1 MFVSDPPN
9 KSDLAVAFFIFHFP
23 ALHSLI
29 PYLVVKFTCMDA
41 KTLHVLEYS
50 KVLDRLADFCDFSA
64 SADLA
69 RSLQPTP
76 DYDTAVVRLAETSEA
91 RTLLVNSDLTI
102 GGAHDIRQ
110 QVDLAEHGGVLDPK
124 EMLGVQ
130 STLVSMRDLH
140 RYFDKHGKTYPY
152 LFDIGSRL
160 PAPTGLIEAISRCI
174 ADNGEVADSASP
186 RLYDLRR
193 QVRISHDRL
202 MSRLQRYLTDS
213 ATASKLQEAVITQ
226 RDGRYVIPLRA
237 EFKGQVKAIVHDQS
251 STGATL
257 FVEPLAVVE
266 LNNAFREA
274 QIAER
279 DEVRRVLAELSAQ
292 VGELAGEI
300 EAGVGALAELDL
312 DFAKAKYAQAINGS
326 DPILLETSNIKRRRS
341 QPDDIRPFDKD
352 QGKHTTVDVRTI
364 KLIAARHPLLDPGS
378 VVPITID
385 AVPGTFAL
393 VITGPNTGGKTVTL
407 KTVGLLVVMAQSG
420 LHIPAQAGS
429 ELPCFQDVYADI
441 GDEQSIE
448 QSLST
453 FSGHITNIVHI
464 LKKADNRALIILD
477 ELGAGTDPQEG
488 AALAR
493 AILSSLLSKGIT
505 TFVATHFPELKTFA
519 HTTPGVVNASLE
531 FNVQT
536 LRPTFK
542 LTIGL
547 PGRSNALA
555 IAQRLGLP
563 QEIIEAARNEINPD
577 DLRTDKLI
585 SDIHRQRKIAF
596 KESEKAGKARSEA
609 RRLEHDLAE
618 RLEKIEEERQK
629 VLEQARAEG
638 ELEVEVF
645 KAQLKLLKSELKK
658 AHQPL
663 DLLQKIEEKVEIV
676 EEEIQKPVKRR
687 TAKAERTS
695 LHGPLKVGEKVVL
708 KKLGNEGT
716 IISVDEDE
724 AEIQAGPLRMRVPL
738 EELKRK
744 TETVDEGP
752 WTVEKLKVPKAVV
765 EASTNVKRQRSVLAA
780 SPGIELDLRGQRVED
795 ALEML
800 ERYIEKAYM
809 TGLPFVRIIHGKG
822 TGKLRQEV
830 RAALKDHPHVFSFE
844 EGGDKEGGAGV
855 TVAKLESE

>member
-1 MFVSDPPN
+1 
-9 KSDLAVAFFIFHFP
+9 
-23 ALHSLI
+23 
-29 PYLVVKFTCMDA
+29 MDS
-41 KTLHVLEYS
+41 KTLHVLEYP
-50 KVLDRLADFCDFSA
+50 KILARLADFCDFSA
-64 SADLA
+64 SAEMA
-69 RSLQPTP
+69 GALQPTP
-76 DYDTAVVRLAETSEA
+76 DYDEALVHLAETSEA
-91 RTLLVNSDLTI
+91 RTLLVTSDLTI
-102 GGAHDIRQ
+102 GGAHDIRE
-110 QVDLAEHGGVLDPK
+110 QVDLAAHGGVLDPK
-124 EMLGVQ
+124 ELLDVQ
-130 STLVSMRDLH
+130 TTLVSMRDLH
-140 RYFDKHGKTYPY
+140 RFFNKHAEASPH
-152 LFDIGSRL
+152 LADIACRL
-160 PAPTGLIEAISRCI
+160 PAPIGLIEAISRCI

-186 RLYDLRR
+186 KLYDLRR
-193 QVRISHDRL
+193 QVRIAHDRL
-202 MSRLQRYLTDS
+202 MTRLQRYLTDS

-226 RDGRYVIPLRA
+226 RDGRYVIPLRV

-266 LNNAFREA
+266 LNNAFRET

-300 EAGVGALAELDL
+300 VPGVAALAELDL
-312 DFAKAKYAQAINGS
+312 AFAKAKYADEIHANE
-326 DPILLETSNIKRRRS
+326 PILKTWSKGKRQRS
-341 QPDDIRPFDKD
+341 EDADSQRSTFDLL
-352 QGKHTTVDVRTI
+352 TI
-364 KLIAARHPLLDPGS
+364 KLLNARHPLLDPET
-378 VVPITID
+378 VVPISID
-385 AVPGTFAL
+385 AAPGTFAL

-407 KTVGLLVVMAQSG
+407 KTVGLLAVMAQSG
-420 LHIPAQAGS
+420 LHIPAQSGS
-429 ELPCFQDVYADI
+429 ELPCFQAVYADI

-464 LKKADNRALIILD
+464 LKKADKRSLVILD

-493 AILSSLLSKGIT
+493 AILSNLLREGIT
-505 TFVATHFPELKTFA
+505 TFVATHYPELKTFA

-536 LRPTFK
+536 LHPTYK

-563 QEIIEAARNEINPD
+563 QEIIEAAKSEINPD
-577 DLRTDKLI
+577 DLRADKLI
-585 SDIHRQRKIAF
+585 GDIHRQRKIAF

-618 RLEKIEEERQK
+618 RLEKIEDERQK
-629 VLEQARAEG
+629 VLEQARLEG
-638 ELEVEVF
+638 ELEIEVL
-645 KAQLKLLKSELKK
+645 KAQLKSLKEELRK

-663 DLLQKIEEKVEIV
+663 EALQKIEEKVEV
-676 EEEIQKPVKRR
+676 FEQEIQRPVKRR
-687 TAKAERTS
+687 RPALSRVEGSKVERSTS
-695 LHGPLKVGEKVVL
+695 HEPLKVGEIVVL
-708 KKLGNEGT
+708 KKLGNAGT
-716 IISVDEDE
+716 IISLDEDE

-744 TETVDEGP
+744 ENESS
-752 WTVEKLKVPKAVV
+752 AVSGQSLAKKQPAESSAV
-765 EASTNVKRQRSVLAA
+765 RRASSVLAS
-780 SPGIELDLRGQRVED
+780 SPGIELDLRGQRAED

-800 ERYIEKAYM
+800 DRYIEKATM
-809 TGLPFVRIIHGKG
+809 AGLPFVRIIHGKG

-830 RAALKDHPHVFSFE
+830 RAALKDHPNVLSFE

-855 TVAKLESE
+855 TVAKLAGE

>member
-1 MFVSDPPN
+1 
-9 KSDLAVAFFIFHFP
+9 
-23 ALHSLI
+23 
-29 PYLVVKFTCMDA
+29 MDS
-41 KTLHVLEYS
+41 KTLSVLEYP
-50 KVLDRLADFCDFSA
+50 KILARLADFCDFSA

-76 DYDTAVVRLAETSEA
+76 DFEEACVRLAETSEA
-91 RTLLVNSDLTI
+91 RALLVTSDLTI
-102 GGAHDIRQ
+102 GGAHDIRE
-110 QVDLAEHGGVLDPK
+110 QVDLAKHGGVLDPK
-124 EMLGVQ
+124 ELLDVLA
-130 STLVSMRDLH
+130 TLTSMREL
-140 RYFDKHGKTYPY
+140 RRFFGKHAEASPH
-152 LFDIGSRL
+152 LADIACRL
-160 PAPTGLIEAISRCI
+160 PAPAGVIESISRCI
-174 ADNGEVADSASP
+174 SDNGEVADSASP
-186 RLYDLRR
+186 KLYDLRR
-193 QVRISHDRL
+193 QVRVAHDRL
-202 MSRLQRYLTDS
+202 MSRLQRFLTDS
-213 ATASKLQEAVITQ
+213 STASKLQDSVITQ

-237 EFKGQVKAIVHDQS
+237 EFKGQMKAIIHDQS

-279 DEVRRVLAELSAQ
+279 DEVRRVLAELSAL

-300 EAGVGALAELDL
+300 VPGVAALAELDL
-312 DFAKAKYAQAINGS
+312 AFAKAKYADEIKS
-326 DPILLETSNIKRRRS
+326 TEPILKPWPKAKRQR
-341 QPDDIRPFDKD
+341 PDNAEVPLPTADLL
-352 QGKHTTVDVRTI
+352 TVS
-364 KLIAARHPLLDPGS
+364 LLHARHPLLDPET
-378 VVPITID
+378 VVPISID
-385 AVPGTFAL
+385 AASGTFAL

-407 KTVGLLVVMAQSG
+407 KTVGLLAVMAQSG
-420 LHIPAQAGS
+420 LHIPAQSGS
-429 ELPCFQDVYADI
+429 ELPCFQSIYADI

-464 LKKADNRALIILD
+464 LKKADKRSLVILD

-493 AILSSLLSKGIT
+493 AILSSLLRQGIT
-505 TFVATHFPELKTFA
+505 TFVATHYPELKTFA

-536 LRPTFK
+536 LRPTYK

-563 QEIIEAARNEINPD
+563 QEIIEAAKSEINPA
-577 DLRTDKLI
+577 DLRADKLI
-585 SDIHRQRKIAF
+585 GDIHRQRKIAF
-596 KESEKAGKARSEA
+596 KESEKAEKARSEA

-638 ELEVEVF
+638 ELEVEVL
-645 KAQLKLLKSELKK
+645 KAQLKSLKNELKK
-658 AHQPL
+658 ARQPL
-663 DLLQKIEEKVEIV
+663 DAVKEIEEKVEAF
-676 EEEIQKPVKRR
+676 EEEVQKPVKRR
-687 TAKAERTS
+687 TSHVGRSTLHVEGRTS
-695 LHGPLKVGEKVVL
+695 HEPLKVGEKVLL
-708 KKLGNEGT
+708 KRLGNEGT
-716 IISVDEDE
+716 ILSLDEEE

-744 TETVDEGP
+744 QEAVEGEP
-752 WTVEKLKVPKAVV
+752 P
-765 EASTNVKRQRSVLAA
+765 EASVQRSTRERPASPQSSIENRNSSIALSP
-780 SPGIELDLRGQRVED
+780 SPGIELDLRGQRAED

-800 ERYIEKAYM
+800 DRYLEKASM
-809 TGLPFVRIIHGKG
+809 AGLPFVRIIHGKG

-830 RAALKDHPHVFSFE
+830 RAALKGHPQVLSFE

-855 TVAKLESE
+855 TVAKLGG

>member
-1 MFVSDPPN
+1 MDP
-9 KSDLAVAFFIFHFP
+9 
-23 ALHSLI
+23 
-29 PYLVVKFTCMDA
+29 
-41 KTLHVLEYS
+41 KTLHVLEYP
-50 KVLDRLADFCDFSA
+50 KILARVADFCDFSA

-69 RSLQPTP
+69 RALQPTP
-76 DYDTAVVRLAETSEA
+76 DLEDALARLAETSEA
-91 RTLLVNSDLTI
+91 RTLIVTSDLSI
-102 GGAHDIRQ
+102 GGTHDIREP
-110 QVDLAEHGGVLDPK
+110 VNLAAHGGVLDPK
-124 EMLGVQ
+124 ELLDVQ

-140 RYFDKHGKTYPY
+140 RYFDKHAEASPH
-152 LFDIGSRL
+152 LADIAYRL

-186 RLYDLRR
+186 KLYDYRR
-193 QVRISHDRL
+193 QVRIAHDRL
-202 MSRLQRYLTDS
+202 MSRLQRYLTDAS
-213 ATASKLQEAVITQ
+213 TASKLQDAVITQ

-237 EFKGQVKAIVHDQS
+237 EFKGQVKAIIHDQS

-257 FVEPLAVVE
+257 FIEPLAVVE

-300 EAGVGALAELDL
+300 VPGVAALAELDL
-312 DFAKAKYAQAINGS
+312 AFAKAKYADEIGANEPNLLPTKESRKTRTENSKAANG
-326 DPILLETSNIKRRRS
+326 DQPATSNLPPS
-341 QPDDIRPFDKD
+341 IRLL
-352 QGKHTTVDVRTI
+352 Q
-364 KLIAARHPLLDPGS
+364 ARHPLLDPET

-385 AVPGTFAL
+385 AACGTFAL

-407 KTVGLLVVMAQSG
+407 KTVGLLAVMAQSG
-420 LHIPAQAGS
+420 LHIPAQSGS
-429 ELPCFQDVYADI
+429 ELPCFEAVYADI

-464 LKKADNRALIILD
+464 LKKADKRSLVILD

-493 AILSSLLSKGIT
+493 AILSSLLRKGIT
-505 TFVATHFPELKTFA
+505 TFVATHYPELKTFA

-536 LRPTFK
+536 LRPTYK

-563 QEIIEAARNEINPD
+563 QEIIDTARSEINPD
-577 DLRTDKLI
+577 DLRADKLI
-585 SDIHRQRKIAF
+585 GDIHRQRKIAF
-596 KESEKAGKARSEA
+596 KESEKAERSRSEA
-609 RRLEHDLAE
+609 RKLERDLGE
-618 RLEKIEEERQK
+618 RLEKIEDERQK
-629 VLEQARAEG
+629 VIEQARAEG
-638 ELEVEVF
+638 ELEVEVL
-645 KAQLKLLKSELKK
+645 KAQLKSLKDELKK
-658 AHQPL
+658 ARQPL
-663 DLLQKIEEKVEIV
+663 DALKIIEEKVEVV
-676 EEEIQKPVKRR
+676 EEEIQKPIKRKTANVKRQTSNFEGR
-687 TAKAERTS
+687 TLR
-695 LHGPLKVGEKVVL
+695 GPLKVGEKVLL

-716 IISVDEDE
+716 IISLGEDE
-724 AEIQAGPLRMRVPL
+724 AEVQAGPLRMRVPL

-744 TETVDEGP
+744 SETAEDELRTTEKRKVTKAS
-752 WTVEKLKVPKAVV
+752 VEPSSARRK
-765 EASTNVKRQRSVLAA
+765 SSVLSS
-780 SPGIELDLRGQRVED
+780 SPGIELDLRGQRAED

-800 ERYIEKAYM
+800 DRYLEKASM
-809 TGLPFVRIIHGKG
+809 AGLPFVRIIHGKG

-830 RAALKDHPHVFSFE
+830 RAALKIHPNVLTFE

-855 TVAKLESE
+855 TVAKLAGE

>member
-1 MFVSDPPN
+1 M
-9 KSDLAVAFFIFHFP
+9 
-23 ALHSLI
+23 
-29 PYLVVKFTCMDA
+29 VKFTCMDV
-41 KTLHVLEYS
+41 KTQHVLEYP
-50 KVLDRLADFCDFSA
+50 KILARLADFCDFSA
-64 SADLA
+64 SAELA
-69 RSLQPTP
+69 GALQPTH
-76 DYDTAVVRLAETSEA
+76 DFETAITRLAETSEA
-91 RTLLVNSDLTI
+91 RTLLASRDLTI
-102 GGAHDIRQ
+102 GGAHDIRE
-110 QVDLAEHGGVLDPK
+110 QVDLAAHGGVLDPK
-124 EMLGVQ
+124 ELLDVQ

-140 RYFDKHGKTYPY
+140 RFFDKHAEGSHH
-152 LFDIGSRL
+152 LADIAGRL
-160 PAPTGLIEAISRCI
+160 PASTGLIDAISRCI

-186 RLYDLRR
+186 KLYDLRR
-193 QVRISHDRL
+193 QVRIAHDRL
-202 MSRLQRYLTDS
+202 MTRLQRYLTDTS
-213 ATASKLQEAVITQ
+213 TASKLQEAVITQ

-266 LNNAFREA
+266 LNNAFRES

-300 EAGVGALAELDL
+300 VSGVAALAELDL
-312 DFAKAKYAQAINGS
+312 AFAKAKYAEAVNGS
-326 DPILLETSNIKRRRS
+326 EPILLKMNDRQRTKDDEKTS
-341 QPDDIRPFDKD
+341 IRL
-352 QGKHTTVDVRTI
+352 VD
-364 KLIAARHPLLDPGS
+364 ARHPLLDPQS

-385 AVPGTFAL
+385 AAPGTFAL

-420 LHIPAQAGS
+420 LHIPAQSGS
-429 ELPCFQDVYADI
+429 ELPCFQAVYADI

-464 LKKADNRALIILD
+464 LKKADKRSLVILD

-493 AILSSLLSKGIT
+493 AILSSLLRQGIT
-505 TFVATHFPELKTFA
+505 TFVATHYPELKTFA

-536 LRPTFK
+536 LRPTYK

-563 QEIIEAARNEINPD
+563 QEIIEAAKSEINPD
-577 DLRTDKLI
+577 DLRADKLI
-585 SDIHRQRKIAF
+585 GDIHRQRKIAF

-609 RRLEHDLAE
+609 RRLEHDLGE
-618 RLEKIEEERQK
+618 RLEKIEAERQN

-638 ELEVEVF
+638 ELEIEVL
-645 KAQLKLLKSELKK
+645 KAQLKSLKAELKK
-658 AHQPL
+658 ARQPL
-663 DLLQKIEEKVEIV
+663 DALQKIEEKM
-676 EEEIQKPVKRR
+676 EEAEEKIKTPVKRR
-687 TAKAERTS
+687 RQTTDHS
-695 LHGPLKVGEKVVL
+695 LSSAAPPLGIVHRPLAVGEKVIL

-716 IISVDEDE
+716 IISLDKDQ
-724 AEIQAGPLRMRVPL
+724 AEIQAGSLRIRVPL
-738 EELKRK
+738 DELKRK
-744 TETVDEGP
+744 QAPLDGEGLVP
-752 WTVEKLKVPKAVV
+752 FRGRSRTVEKQRLPKIIIEQSSVV
-765 EASTNVKRQRSVLAA
+765 RDSPGSSAGHRPSSVLAS
-780 SPGIELDLRGQRVED
+780 SPGIELDLRGQRAED

-800 ERYIEKAYM
+800 DRYLEKATM

-830 RAALKDHPHVFSFE
+830 RAALKVHPQVTSYE

-855 TVAKLESE
+855 TVAKLASE

>member
-1 MFVSDPPN
+1 MWLNSTV
-9 KSDLAVAFFIFHFP
+9 
-23 ALHSLI
+23 
-29 PYLVVKFTCMDA
+29 MDA
-41 KTLHVLEYS
+41 KTLHVLEYP
-50 KVLDRLADFCDFSA
+50 KILARLGDFCDFSA

-69 RSLQPTP
+69 RTLHPTP
-76 DYDTAVVRLAETSEA
+76 DFEEAIVRLAETSEA
-91 RTLLVNSDLTI
+91 RTLLVTSNLTI
-102 GGAHDIRQ
+102 GGAHDIRE
-110 QVDLAEHGGVLDPK
+110 QVDLAAHGGVLDPK
-124 EMLGVQ
+124 ELLEVQ

-140 RYFDKHGKTYPY
+140 RFFDKHAEASPH
-152 LFDIGSRL
+152 LANIACRL
-160 PAPTGLIEAISRCI
+160 PAPAGLIDAISRCI

-213 ATASKLQEAVITQ
+213 STASKLQDAVITQ

-257 FVEPLAVVE
+257 FIEPLAVVE

-274 QIAER
+274 QISER

-292 VGELAGEI
+292 IGELAGQI
-300 EAGVGALAELDL
+300 VPGVAALAELDL
-312 DFAKAKYAQAINGS
+312 SFAKAKYAEAIHAS
-326 DPILLETSNIKRRRS
+326 EPILHSMMNVKRRNP
-341 QPDDIRPFDKD
+341 QPVEVRPGMFDIP
-352 QGKHTTVDVRTI
+352 TI
-364 KLIAARHPLLDPGS
+364 KLLDARHPLLDPET

-385 AVPGTFAL
+385 AASGTFAL

-420 LHIPAQAGS
+420 LHIPAQSGS
-429 ELPCFQDVYADI
+429 ELPCFQAVYADI

-464 LKKADNRALIILD
+464 LKKADKRSLVILD

-493 AILSSLLSKGIT
+493 AILSSLLAQGIT
-505 TFVATHFPELKTFA
+505 TFVATHYPELKTFA

-563 QEIIEAARNEINPD
+563 QDIIEAAKSEINPD
-577 DLRTDKLI
+577 DLRADKLI
-585 SDIHRQRKIAF
+585 GDIHRQRKIAF

-609 RRLEHDLAE
+609 RRLEHDLVE
-618 RLEKIEEERQK
+618 RLEKIEDERFK

-638 ELEVEVF
+638 ELEVGVL
-645 KAQLKLLKSELKK
+645 KAQLKLFKEELKK
-658 AHQPL
+658 ARQPL
-663 DLLQKIEEKVEIV
+663 DALQKIEEKVNEV
-676 EEEIQKPVKRR
+676 EDKIQAPVKRR
-687 TAKAERTS
+687 TTKIES
-695 LHGPLKVGEKVVL
+695 SMPHQPLKVGEKVVL

-716 IISVDEDE
+716 IVSLDEDE
-724 AEIQAGPLRMRVPL
+724 AEIQAGSLRMRVPL
-738 EELKRK
+738 GELKRK
-744 TETVDEGP
+744 QETIEG
-752 WTVEKLKVPKAVV
+752 
-765 EASTNVKRQRSVLAA
+765 EASLPFRGGPQTVLRTPSGNRDYLAGTGATTEKRKPEKIITEPSSAVHRGLSVLAA
-780 SPGIELDLRGQRVED
+780 SPGIELDLRGQRPED
-795 ALEML
+795 ALDLLDRYL
-800 ERYIEKAYM
+800 ERAYM

-830 RAALKDHPHVFSFE
+830 RAALKDHPHVLSFE
-844 EGGDKEGGAGV
+844 EGGDKEGGSGV
-855 TVAKLESE
+855 TVAKLATD